1 MAKVIETSR
10 GPLVFRGRCL
20 VMGILNV
27 TPDSFSDG
35 GLYLDPAAAIEQGKK
50 MVADGADVIDVGGE
64 STRPGAEGVDNGVQ
78 IDRVLPVIRG
88 LRAAGVGVPISAD
101 TQSAVVAEA
110 ALEAGA
116 DIVNDVSGMRHDPA
130 MAALLAR
137 RRVPFVVMHMQG
149 TPKTMQV
156 APRYDDVIA
165 EIAAFFD
172 DRAAALEQAGVDTS
186 RMIIDPGIG
195 FGKTMEHNL
204 TILREIR
211 RFIGRWPVMVGASR
225 KRFIGQMLS
234 GKEAPRD
241 AAADGSRG
249 ELLAGTMAVAMHCAL
264 AGVSLVRVHDVFEI
278 RRIVQSLNRG
288 RVEE

>member
-1 MAKVIETSR
+1 MAKVIETSH
-10 GPLVFRGRCL
+10 GSLVFRGRCL

-35 GLYLDPAAAIEQGKK
+35 GLYLDPAAAIEHGKR

-64 STRPGAEGVDNGVQ
+64 STRPAAEGVDDSVQ

-88 LRAAGVGVPISAD
+88 LRAAGVSVPISAD
-101 TQSAVVAEA
+101 TQSATVAEA

-116 DIVNDVSGMRHDPA
+116 DMVNDVSGMRQDSA

-156 APRYDDVIA
+156 APRYNDVIA

-172 DRAAALEQAGVDTS
+172 KRAAALEQAGVDTS
-186 RMIIDPGIG
+186 KMIVDPGIG
-195 FGKTMEHNL
+195 FGKTTEHNL

-234 GKEAPRD
+234 GKEAPSGQ
-241 AAADGSRG
+241 AAEGSG
-249 ELLAGTMAVAMHCAL
+249 DEQLAGTVAVAMHCAL

-278 RRIVQSLNRG
+278 RRVVEALNRG
-288 RVEE
+288 RGEG